1 MVMCRMRL
9 ENIPGEKFLGSIP
22 LDIFDVQS
30 QQKDSA
36 VGSPKADSDEGILM
50 MKGSSQ
56 DDTLSQS
63 PKGERLKFKCESEE
77 SSGILDDSDM
87 ESKGGAAAAMG
98 P

>member
-1 MVMCRMRL
+1 M
-9 ENIPGEKFLGSIP
+9 
-22 LDIFDVQS
+22 QS

-63 PKGERLKFKCESEE
+63 PKERLKFKCESEE
-77 SSGILDDSDM
+77 SSGILDDSDV
-87 ESKGGAAAAMG
+87 ESKTGAALG
-98 P
+98 PTPKNKMLERTMSLEAEFVLEDTKLRLIE